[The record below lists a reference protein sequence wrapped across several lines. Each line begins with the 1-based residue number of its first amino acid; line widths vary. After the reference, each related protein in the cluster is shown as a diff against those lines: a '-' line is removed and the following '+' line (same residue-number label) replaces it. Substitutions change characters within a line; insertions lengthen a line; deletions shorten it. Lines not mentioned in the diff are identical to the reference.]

1 MTQCNGRPP
10 QAMEKQSTTG
20 ARGVREQ
27 YHQALADLY
36 DAQAPRLYRY
46 FWFHTRDEREA
57 EDLLADAF
65 CEAIRCLHTFEGPRG
80 NLGSWVYAIARRV
93 LSRYYRTKSEIE
105 GAPEVGA
112 AGGER
117 APSSAKAGLSTDTR
131 IDLWEALSELSR
143 PEQEVIALKFG
154 AGLRFKE
161 IGEAMGLRTSHVGYL
176 LYRALRRLRARLT
189 DEEGYYER

>member
-1 MTQCNGRPP
+1 
-10 QAMEKQSTTG
+10 MEQQTAAG
-20 ARGVREQ
+20 ARGVREP

-46 FWFHTRDEREA
+46 LWFHTRDEREA
-57 EDLLADAF
+57 EDLLADVF

-93 LSRYYRTKSEIE
+93 LSRYYRAKSEAE
-105 GAPEVGA
+105 EEPQGSAAKEEQAPTNAE
-112 AGGER
+112 AGV
-117 APSSAKAGLSTDTR
+117 STDTR

-143 PEQEVIALKFG
+143 PEQEVVALKFG

-189 DEEGYYER
+189 DEEGCDER